1 MRNVLVLGVAMLM
14 VAALTS
20 SASAQ
25 CCGSSAPVSYGYSSC
40 DQGCNTGCNTG
51 VTTRVRLFNRR
62 SNCCAPVA
70 RTRILRPAPSCCP
83 APVCCPTPVC
93 ESNCGNTCGS
103 VCGNNCGGTRTFV
116 LARRNC
122 NSCNNMYTST
132 CGTCN
137 SCGTSVNSGC
147 PGCVGGQMIMDG
159 GVPTEAGTVV
169 EPGVEN
175 SVPAVVPP
183 TPEDT

>member
-1 MRNVLVLGVAMLM
+1 MKNVLVLGVAMLM

-25 CCGSSAPVSYGYSSC
+25 CCGSSAPVSYGYSNY
-40 DQGCNTGCNTG
+40 DQGCNTGCNDG
-51 VTTRVRLFNRR
+51 SSTTRVRLFNRR
-62 SNCCAPVA
+62 SNCCTPVA
-70 RTRILRPAPSCCP
+70 RTRVLRPAPSCCP
-83 APVCCPTPVC
+83 APACCPTPVC
-93 ESNCGNTCGS
+93 QSNCGNTSGS

-122 NSCNNMYTST
+122 GTCNNAYTST
-132 CGTCN
+132 CGST
-137 SCGTSVNSGC
+137 SGC

-159 GVPTEAGTVV
+159 GAPTEAGIIV
-169 EPGVEN
+169 EPGTEN